1 VNQEQERKLLQR
13 RLLGW
18 GLTCALIDGG
28 VDLGRDLVLA
38 ASGAGR
44 DFAVVEGMD
53 NLGQVLQTALTT
65 PIGGDVFN
73 VDFGFDGLNAL
84 AEETVPVLVQE
95 RVRVSVVTLLKK
107 DPRVRR
113 IVDVTLEDGR
123 LQNPG
128 SSIRELDVRV
138 AFETVSADTATLSLG
153 KVQNG

>member
-1 VNQEQERKLLQR
+1 VNQEQERQLVRR

-18 GLTCALIDGG
+18 GLACELTEGALDI
-28 VDLGRDLVLA
+28 GRDLA
-38 ASGAGR
+38 FTTGAGGR
-44 DFAVVEGMD
+44 DLALVEGMD
-53 NLGQVLQTALTT
+53 NLGQVLKTALTT
-65 PIGGDVFN
+65 PLGGDVFN

-95 RVRVSVVTLLKK
+95 RVRIAIVTLLKK

-123 LQNPG
+123 LKNPG
-128 SSIRELDVRV
+128 SAARALDVRV
-138 AFETVSADTATLSLG
+138 AFETASADTATLTLG